1 MMKIEYIKEEDINKY
16 FIQVNLNTL
25 SEAQFSNIKNHPT
38 HFSRTLQKNG
48 FDKVKYYKKI
58 K

>member
-1 MMKIEYIKEEDINKY
+1 MEYIKEEEVNES
-16 FIQVNLNTL
+16 FIQINLNTL

-38 HFSRTLQKNG
+38 HFSRTPQKNG